1 MRSKELN
8 RIQKQIQ
15 QLERELETKRQEQ
28 DVLKEE
34 TLRVIQG
41 KSGLDRDMLA
51 DLVAENKEAVL
62 RAGDALQK
70 AKQEQKEVEEAA
82 KKMQRECSDLF
93 TWANVYDNADFNE
106 RQAILHQFIKEV
118 RVGRNYEVDI
128 VLNVSLEE
136 FEEFKAHSMAG
147 STKKR
152 GRWTLNQPL
161 KICPVA
167 RMPASS

>member
-1 MRSKELN
+1 MESKAGINRLPSKLKLLEEMRSKELN

-82 KKMQRECSDLF
+82 KKCSG
-93 TWANVYDNADFNE
+93 NA
-106 RQAILHQFIKEV
+106 AIFSPGQMFMTM
-118 RVGRNYEVDI
+118 RTSMNGRRSCI
-128 VLNVSLEE
+128 S
-136 FEEFKAHSMAG
+136 S
-147 STKKR
+147 SKKS
-152 GRWTLNQPL
+152 GWGEIMKL
-161 KICPVA
+161 I
-167 RMPASS
+167 SS